1 MKLHFPIPQIRNGL
15 EELKT
20 AKTVKPLYEQETGS
34 GFWLVGDQG
43 VYLMPNTTDGAHNAK
58 SEKPL
63 VIYAKECD
71 PNALPFD
78 TWWDNKRASFGGDDG
93 VDFIARAESAP
104 ESAPDYFM
112 SQIELR
118 PAPATEVQA
127 IYLYGMGIA
136 YERMGDMVEAVD
148 DYRGAELFGHKGAAG
163 ALVRLS
169 RTPFPKAE

>member
-1 MKLHFPIPQIRNGL
+1 MYKTCLVAFVGAVIIVTPVMAADLAAL
-15 EELKT
+15 EKD
-20 AKTVKPLYEQETGS
+20 V
-34 GFWLVGDQG
+34 
-43 VYLMPNTTDGAHNAK
+43 
-58 SEKPL
+58 
-63 VIYAKECD
+63 
-71 PNALPFD
+71 
-78 TWWDNKRASFGGDDG
+78 
-93 VDFIARAESAP
+93 IARAESAP

-148 DYRGAELFGHKGAAG
+148 YYRGAELFGHKGAAG

>member
-1 MKLHFPIPQIRNGL
+1 MKLHFPISQIRNGL

-93 VDFIARAESAP
+93 VDFIARDE
-104 ESAPDYFM
+104 
-112 SQIELR
+112 IENL
-118 PAPATEVQA
+118 
-127 IYLYGMGIA
+127 
-136 YERMGDMVEAVD
+136 
-148 DYRGAELFGHKGAAG
+148 
-163 ALVRLS
+163 LVNA
-169 RTPFPKAE
+169 PKARHLVIDISPKQFTIFCA